1 MDLQSKDVYFE
12 EVCFIL
18 WFSIGLEAQR
28 NKILNILITLF
39 IDRHNHRHMN
49 PRIVC
54 PICKTK
60 ISEHSEFQDKICRT
74 FTYLNGTWVRTPET
88 KLMNIISETIE
99 RYGYAVVIIHPQD
112 FVNVDE
118 SRRFVNVLN
127 ESEIQELS
135 SLMDLVTSK
144 I

>member
-1 MDLQSKDVYFE
+1 VDLQSKDVYFE

-39 IDRHNHRHMN
+39 IDRHNHRHLN

-60 ISEHSEFQDKICRT
+60 IVDHSVFQDKICRMIAIKEFANNSPGFDVPFRPFFEENT
-74 FTYLNGTWVRTPET
+74 
-88 KLMNIISETIE
+88 
-99 RYGYAVVIIHPQD
+99 
-112 FVNVDE
+112 
-118 SRRFVNVLN
+118 
-127 ESEIQELS
+127 
-135 SLMDLVTSK
+135 
-144 I
+144 